1 MGKVLVIRGGAL
13 GDFILTLP
21 AIGLLKHGLPDARV
35 DVLGYPS
42 IAQLAIAG
50 GYADAVRPIEHGPLA
65 GFFAAGGDL
74 DEDWCEHIA
83 GFDVVVSYLYDP
95 QGVFR
100 DNLERAGV
108 ETLIEGIAKVD
119 PATGE
124 HAARQLARP
133 LESLALYLDD
143 PAPRLALGGRGEA
156 VGRVAIHPGSGGAAK
171 NWSLERWIRLGIEL
185 DQPLLLVSGEA
196 EVDTVAEVV
205 QAWRAAGLDFLQ
217 ADSWPL
223 AELAGA
229 LGESRLFLG
238 HDSGVSHL
246 AAATGTE
253 CVLLFGPTDPAV
265 WAPAN
270 ASVEVIKSS
279 TGEMAGIGYDEM
291 AALARRK

>member
-1 MGKVLVIRGGAL
+1 MLVIRGGAL

-42 IAQLAIAG
+42 IAGLAVAG

-74 DEDWCEHIA
+74 DEGWCEYFA

-100 DNLERAGV
+100 ENLERAGV
-108 ETLIEGIAKVD
+108 ETLIEGVAKVD

-143 PAPRLALGGRGEA
+143 PAPRLALAGRGEA

-171 NWSLERWIRLGIEL
+171 NWKLERWIRLGIEL
-185 DQPLLLVSGEA
+185 EQPLLLVSGEA
-196 EVDTVAEVV
+196 EESKLAELGR
-205 QAWRAAGLDFLQ
+205 AWRGAGIDFIH

-229 LGESRLFLG
+229 LGECGLFFG
-238 HDSGVSHL
+238 QDSGVSHL
-246 AAATGTE
+246 AAATGAE
-253 CVLLFGPTDPAV
+253 CVLLFGPTDPEV

-270 ASVEVIKSS
+270 ASVEVLRSP
-279 TGEMAGIGYDEM
+279 TREMAGIGYREVAD
-291 AALARRK
+291 LARRK